1 MRMLQQGDPNGSAW
15 RPGETDV
22 SIRPGWFHHAA
33 EDARV
38 KSVDDLVG
46 LYFTSVGRNSK
57 LLLNVPPT
65 RSGLLSDVDVSRLAG
80 LRSRLDSI
88 FDRDIATGV
97 RTFWSAADRTLNVD
111 LGRTMR
117 FSIADLREDVSGGQT
132 VSSYLLE
139 REGARGLVPVCEGT
153 TIGFRKLERFAAVE
167 AQRLRLTIRDAVDAP
182 RGISLG
188 LFP

>member
-1 MRMLQQGDPNGSAW
+1 
-15 RPGETDV
+15 
-22 SIRPGWFHHAA
+22 
-33 EDARV
+33 
-38 KSVDDLVG
+38 
-46 LYFTSVGRNSK
+46 
-57 LLLNVPPT
+57 
-65 RSGLLSDVDVSRLAG
+65 
-80 LRSRLDSI
+80 
-88 FDRDIATGV
+88 
-97 RTFWSAADRTLNVD
+97 
-111 LGRTMR
+111 MR